1 MLSPSWV
8 EDTTDTISPRLGPLL
23 AEYRSSCSATAFAD
37 KGQPRVAPKESGLVP
52 GLERGL
58 RAAAAAYHQ
67 QDTADAYTEALEEF
81 RKQIGSHAQFLSES
95 TPGHPEA
102 VRAASASTG
111 KGHLVVCVHGMSGNQ

>member
-1 MLSPSWV
+1 VQASRFFKVLSPSWV

-23 AEYRSSCSATAFAD
+23 AEYRSFCSATAFAD
-37 KGQPRVAPKESGLVP
+37 KDRPRVAIQPP
-52 GLERGL
+52 
-58 RAAAAAYHQ
+58 AYRQ
-67 QDTADAYTEALEEF
+67 QDTADAYTEAFEEF

-102 VRAASASTG
+102 VRAASTG